1 MTNIRNFAIIAHID
15 HGKSTLADR
24 LLEITGTVSMRLM
37 QNQLLDSNPIE
48 RERGITIKL
57 APVRMEYNL
66 DGQHY
71 ILNLID
77 TPGHVDFSYEVSRS
91 LAACEGAI
99 LLVDATQGVQAQ
111 TLAHY
116 QQAAKLNLHII
127 PVLNKIDVT
136 SADIVGSLEQ
146 MVEIFGFEESEILK
160 ISAKTGEGVTNLLEA
175 IVHRIPSPQTVLPDA
190 PFRGLVFNS
199 SYDPHLGILAW
210 IRVYEGA
217 LRTQQKIYF
226 LGTGESTSSIEIG
239 FFVPGRL
246 PASQIGPGEVGYVV
260 TGLRD
265 ASHITVGDTVCLTDE
280 FFKNIDIVPLSGYK
294 KINPVVFV
302 SFFPVEGSEVN
313 TLRDALDKLRLQD
326 SSIQYLPEFSPAL
339 GNGFRVGL
347 LGLLHADIVQER
359 IEREFNVD
367 LIAAAPSVEY
377 VIVLKSGE
385 TLHISKAMDLPDPSQ
400 IQEIRE
406 PMIALHVFVP
416 SGFVGPVIQLCQD
429 HRGTMQDMKYLGN
442 LVHLYYTLPLSE
454 LIRNFYDQ
462 LKSVSQGYATL
473 DYEVVGFEASDLVK
487 LDISIAGEKID
498 SLSQIVPKEQSN
510 HTAKQLVEKLK
521 DIIPR
526 QQFEIAIQASIGA
539 HVLARSDVK
548 AFRKDVTAKLYGG
561 DQTRKDKLLKKQKKG
576 KTRMKHI
583 GKVNLPQEAFLS
595 ILRID

>member
-1 MTNIRNFAIIAHID
+1 MKKIRNFAIIAHVD

-24 LLEITGTVSMRLM
+24 LLEITGTVSMRQM

-57 APVRMEYNL
+57 APVRMEYAINKES
-66 DGQHY
+66 Y

-116 QQAAKLNLHII
+116 QQAAKLNLKII
-127 PVLNKIDVT
+127 PALNKIDVST
-136 SADIVGSLEQ
+136 ADVAGCLKQ
-146 MVEIFGFEESEILK
+146 MVEIFGFDESDILK
-160 ISAKTGEGVTNLLEA
+160 ISAKTGEGIQELLTA
-175 IVHRIPSPQTVLPDA
+175 IVERIPGPSSPLSDS

-210 IRVYEGA
+210 IRVYEGT
-217 LRTQQKIYF
+217 LGSQQKIYF
-226 LGTGESTSSIEIG
+226 LATGETTSSIEVG

-246 PASQIGPGEVGYVV
+246 PAPEIGPGEVGYVV

-265 ASHITVGDTVCLTDE
+265 ASHITVGDTVCLAEE
-280 FFKNIDIVPLSGYK
+280 FFEKKDIQPLSGYK

-302 SFFPVEGSEVN
+302 SFFPVDGSEVN

-326 SSIQYLPEFSPAL
+326 SSIQYSPEFSPAL

-377 VIVLKSGE
+377 VILTKAGA

-406 PMIALHVFVP
+406 PIISLHIFVP
-416 SGFVGPVIQLCQD
+416 ANFVGPVIQLCQD
-429 HRGTMQDMKYLGN
+429 HRGTMRDMKYLGN
-442 LVHLYYTLPLSE
+442 LVHLSYTLPLSE

-473 DYEVVGFEASDLVK
+473 DYEVTEFAASELVK
-487 LDISIAGEKID
+487 MDIFIAGEKID
-498 SLSQIVPKEQSN
+498 SLSQIVPKEQSDY
-510 HTAKQLVEKLK
+510 TAKQLVERLK
-521 DIIPR
+521 NIIPR

-576 KTRMKHI
+576 KLRMKQI
-583 GKVNLPQEAFLS
+583 GRVNLPQEAFLS